1 MGQDRLGAGGGATQ
15 SQYRAIIEIAMVLL
29 QRMTQEGDA
38 VGKQL
43 TEQDLR
49 YAAYKRCP
57 CGAGLAYVPGSKEQS
72 WDCSDILL
80 GRAATKDQA
89 GSVEHTGKLPFIFYE
104 ILGEQ
109 QPSAKGATTRPQAA
123 GKG

>member
-1 MGQDRLGAGGGATQ
+1 MA
-15 SQYRAIIEIAMVLL
+15 
-29 QRMTQEGDA
+29 
-38 VGKQL
+38 KQL
-43 TEQDLR
+43 TDQDLR

-57 CGAGLAYVPGSKEQS
+57 CGAGLAYVPGGEDKC

-80 GRAATKDQA
+80 GRAIPTGQP

-109 QPSAKGATTRPQAA
+109 QPSAKGATTRPA
-123 GKG
+123 K